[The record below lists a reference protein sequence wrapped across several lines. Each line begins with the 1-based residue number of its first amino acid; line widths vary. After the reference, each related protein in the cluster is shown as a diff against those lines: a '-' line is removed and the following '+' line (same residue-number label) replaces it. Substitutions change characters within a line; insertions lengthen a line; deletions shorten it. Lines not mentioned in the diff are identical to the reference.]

1 MDAADEGIAASLLL
15 RRYFISRMMDDGLF
29 VASICDI
36 DYRDSQVLTFLF
48 DREPYKT
55 KLDIREG
62 IAAAL
67 KHFASIT
74 EKVEGAFDEEVESA
88 DDEESWSSG
97 AAKAFLSATNGA
109 NGSLRRTI
117 LWVFLAHSIVLRSLS
132 LELRS
137 QPEASLPPAL
147 VSTLT
152 KHILPDL
159 LTAFGLSIPDEL
171 TTQPPVDGRIFGLLL
186 AQLIQP
192 NAIPEKIIGAEAFK
206 TIEALW
212 SSITSD
218 VVDFSVLKTFVT
230 NSACVP
236 KASAPEFD
244 DFPLYPFDN
253 QVFNEAFESV
263 AVTTRSSTSL
273 DAVPPPLLEFGG
285 NSIFVSSRRRRTE
298 KAVPPKHLGGDDG
311 KPKDRKGK
319 DRMLRNNQRFMRNL
333 ERQAK
338 SLSGA
343 KGAPLEQ
350 EVITTVGQG
359 GMGSGKHTRPNTRP
373 NTRPGTP
380 DLQTGSRSNST
391 QQPILGS
398 PKGKKVKEPKLSSAD
413 KLRAQIAAQ
422 KATKAVSES
431 ENWWAARLNDLSDI
445 PEIPERIE
453 MLELQLKN
461 RRVAEDKGL
470 AAQMWLFRIHLEC
483 WRWVEDVRR
492 TEPAVHDGYVVRLV
506 GMVKQFGGYASGGH
520 LTPSMV
526 KASWTVLETLGF
538 EDYLESM
545 VPRPGKDV
553 ADKKFPYDFIKLFK
567 KASKTA
573 KPTGGLI
580 PDMLHKLI
588 LSVYS
593 CRSTGIC
600 LSVDEDSRRSCP
612 LAAACIWRT
621 YGSVIRLQAGCPCQ
635 V

>member
-1 MDAADEGIAASLLL
+1 MDAADEGTAASLLL
-15 RRYFISRMMDDGLF
+15 RRYFISRMMGDGLF

-48 DREPYKT
+48 DREPYEMT
-55 KLDIREG
+55 PDIREG
-62 IAAAL
+62 VAAAL
-67 KHFASIT
+67 KLFAGIT
-74 EKVEGAFDEEVESA
+74 EKVEGAFEEEIESA
-88 DDEESWSSG
+88 EDDESWSSD
-97 AAKAFLSATNGA
+97 AAKAFLSATSGA
-109 NGSLRRTI
+109 NASLRRTI
-117 LWVFLAHSIVLRSLS
+117 LWVFLAHSILLRSLS

-192 NAIPEKIIGAEAFK
+192 NAVPEKVLGADAYK
-206 TIEALW
+206 TTQALW
-212 SSITSD
+212 SSVTSD

-236 KASAPEFD
+236 KAPAPEFD

-285 NSIFVSSRRRRTE
+285 ESIFTSCQRRRTE
-298 KAVPPKHLGGDDG
+298 RVVPPKHLGGDDG
-311 KPKDRKGK
+311 KPKDRKGRE
-319 DRMLRNNQRFMRNL
+319 RMLRNNQRFMRNL

-359 GMGSGKHTRPNTRP
+359 GAASGRNTRP

-380 DLQTGSRSNST
+380 DSQTGSRSYAT
-391 QQPILGS
+391 QQQKLAS
-398 PKGKKVKEPKLSSAD
+398 PKGGKKAKEPKLSSAD

-431 ENWWAARLNDLSDI
+431 ESWWAARLKDLSDI
-445 PEIPERIE
+445 QEIPERVE

-492 TEPAVHDGYVVRLV
+492 TEPNVHDGYAVRLV
-506 GMVKQFGGYASGGH
+506 GMV
-520 LTPSMV
+520 
-526 KASWTVLETLGF
+526 
-538 EDYLESM
+538 
-545 VPRPGKDV
+545 
-553 ADKKFPYDFIKLFK
+553 
-567 KASKTA
+567 
-573 KPTGGLI
+573 
-580 PDMLHKLI
+580 
-588 LSVYS
+588 
-593 CRSTGIC
+593 
-600 LSVDEDSRRSCP
+600 
-612 LAAACIWRT
+612 
-621 YGSVIRLQAGCPCQ
+621 
-635 V
+635 

>member
-1 MDAADEGIAASLLL
+1 
-15 RRYFISRMMDDGLF
+15 MMGDGLF
-29 VASICDI
+29 VASICDV

-48 DREPYKT
+48 DREPYDT
-55 KLDIREG
+55 TPDIRDG

-67 KHFASIT
+67 KLFASIT
-74 EKVEGAFDEEVESA
+74 GKAEEAFEEEVESA
-88 DDEESWSSG
+88 DDEESWTSD
-97 AAKAFLSATNGA
+97 AAKAFLSVTSSADGP
-109 NGSLRRTI
+109 LRRTI
-117 LWVFLAHSIVLRSLS
+117 VWVFLAHSILLRSLP

-147 VSTLT
+147 VSALT
-152 KHILPDL
+152 KDVLPDL
-159 LTAFGLSIPDEL
+159 LTAYGLSIPNEL

-192 NAIPEKIIGAEAFK
+192 NSVPEKVLGAEAYK
-206 TIEALW
+206 TTQALW
-212 SSITSD
+212 SSITSNT
-218 VVDFSVLKTFVT
+218 VDFSVLKTFST
-230 NSACVP
+230 SF
-236 KASAPEFD
+236 APVSRAPAPVFD

-253 QVFNEAFESV
+253 QVFNDAFESV

-298 KAVPPKHLGGDDG
+298 RAMPPKHLGGDDG
-311 KPKDRKGK
+311 KPKDRKGREK
-319 DRMLRNNQRFMRNL
+319 MLRNNQRFMRNL

-350 EVITTVGQG
+350 EVITSGGQG
-359 GMGSGKHTRPNTRP
+359 GTLSGKNTRP

-380 DLQTGSRSNST
+380 DSAVGSRSHST
-391 QQPILGS
+391 HQQRLAS
-398 PKGKKVKEPKLSSAD
+398 PKGKKAKEPKLSSAN

-422 KATKAVSES
+422 KANKAVSES
-431 ENWWAARLNDLSDI
+431 ESWWVARLKDLNDI

-453 MLELQLKN
+453 MLKLQLKN

-470 AAQMWLFRIHLEC
+470 AGQMWLFHIHLEC

-492 TEPAVHDGYVVRLV
+492 TEPDVHDGYVVRLI
-506 GMVKQFGGYASGGH
+506 GMVKNLGGYASGGH

-526 KASWTVLETLGF
+526 KASWTVLEALGF

-553 ADKKFPYDFIKLFK
+553 VDKKFPYDFIKLFK

-573 KPTGGLI
+573 KPTGELRLGC
-580 PDMLHKLI
+580 
-588 LSVYS
+588 SVM
-593 CRSTGIC
+593 
-600 LSVDEDSRRSCP
+600 
-612 LAAACIWRT
+612 
-621 YGSVIRLQAGCPCQ
+621 
-635 V
+635 

>member
-1 MDAADEGIAASLLL
+1 MIG
-15 RRYFISRMMDDGLF
+15 DGLF
-29 VASICDI
+29 VASLCDI
-36 DYRDSQVLTFLF
+36 DYRDSQAHTFLF
-48 DREPYKT
+48 NRTPYET
-55 KLDIREG
+55 TMNIREG
-62 IAAAL
+62 IASAL
-67 KHFASIT
+67 KLFAGIT
-74 EKVEGAFDEEVESA
+74 EKAEESFEEEVEA
-88 DDEESWSSG
+88 AEDEESWTPDS
-97 AAKAFLSATNGA
+97 AKAFLSTADSADGP
-109 NGSLRRTI
+109 LRRAI
-117 LWVFLAHSIVLRSLS
+117 LWVFLAHGILLRSLP

-137 QPEASLPPAL
+137 QPEACLPPAL

-159 LTAFGLSIPDEL
+159 ATAFSLCIPNEL
-171 TTQPPVDGRIFGLLL
+171 TTQPPIDGRIFGLLL

-192 NAIPEKIIGAEAFK
+192 NAVPVKVLGAEAFK
-206 TIEALW
+206 TAQTLW
-212 SSITSD
+212 SSVTSD
-218 VVDFSVLKTFVT
+218 AVDFSVLKKFSTSSTGVT
-230 NSACVP
+230 KSP
-236 KASAPEFD
+236 APEFD

-273 DAVPPPLLEFGG
+273 DAIPPPLLEFGG
-285 NSIFVSSRRRRTE
+285 NSIFTSSTRRRTE

-311 KPKDRKGK
+311 KPKDRKAREK
-319 DRMLRNNQRFMRNL
+319 MLRNNQRFMRNL

-350 EVITTVGQG
+350 EVITTIGQG
-359 GMGSGKHTRPNTRP
+359 GTASGRNTRP

-380 DLQTGSRSNST
+380 DSQAGSRSRSM
-391 QQPILGS
+391 QQQQLAS
-398 PKGKKVKEPKLSSAD
+398 PKGKKPKEPKLSSAD

-422 KATKAVSES
+422 KATKSASET
-431 ENWWAARLNDLSDI
+431 ETWWAARLKDLNDI
-445 PEIPERIE
+445 QEIPERVG

-492 TEPAVHDGYVVRLV
+492 AEPEVQDGYVVRLV
-506 GMVKQFGGYASGGH
+506 GFLKLFGGYSTGGH

-526 KASWTVLETLGF
+526 KASWTVLEALGF

-573 KPTGGLI
+573 KPTGEFL
-580 PDMLHKLI
+580 PVCFAHRMM
-588 LSVYS
+588 LSVDA
-593 CRSTGIC
+593 CRSTSVC
-600 LSVDEDSRRSCP
+600 LSVDEDTRRSRP
-612 LAAACIWRT
+612 LAAAHIWRA
-621 YGSVIRLQAGCPCQ
+621 YGPIIRFQAR
-635 V
+635 